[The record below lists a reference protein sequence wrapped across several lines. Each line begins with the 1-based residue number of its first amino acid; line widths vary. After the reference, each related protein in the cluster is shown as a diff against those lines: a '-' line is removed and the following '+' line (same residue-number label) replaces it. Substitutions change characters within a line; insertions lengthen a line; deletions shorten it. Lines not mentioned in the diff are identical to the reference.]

1 MALSRKLLESLG
13 LESAKVET
21 IIEAH
26 GETVS
31 ALKAQIEQYKG
42 DAEKFT
48 ATQTQLEEA
57 QKELESLKN
66 NGGDDWQKKY
76 ESEHKAFEDY
86 KTEQSNKEILS
97 NKKKAYKELLKGS
110 GISEQV
116 IDELAELAKYDE
128 LTLDEDGKIT
138 EAEKLSES
146 IKSKYSKFIVDT
158 NTQGAQT
165 VNPPSNNGQA
175 RYSREDIS
183 KMSAEEINKNWEA
196 IKASL

>member
-48 ATQTQLEEA
+48 ATQTQLKEA

-86 KTEQSNKEILS
+86 KIEQSNKEILN
-97 NKKKAYKELLKGS
+97 NKQKAYKELLKGS

-128 LTLDEDGKIT
+128 LTLDDDGKIT
-138 EAEKLSES
+138 DAEKLSES

-158 NTQGAQT
+158 NTQGSQT
-165 VNPPSNNGQA
+165 VNPPSNNGQT

-183 KMSAEEINKNWEA
+183 KMSAEEINQNWEA

>member
-48 ATQTQLEEA
+48 AAQTQLEEA
-57 QKELESLKN
+57 QKELEFLKN

-86 KTEQSNKEILS
+86 KTEQSNKEILN
-97 NKKKAYKELLKGS
+97 NKQKAYKELLKGS

-138 EAEKLSES
+138 DAEKLSES

-165 VNPPSNNGQA
+165 VNPPSNNGQT

-183 KMSAEEINKNWEA
+183 KMSAEEINQNWEA